1 MAGEWAEELPV
12 AITVTDKSGK
22 IIEMND
28 MSATTFAKYG
38 GHKLMGTNIRD
49 IHSEQAYRK
58 IMKIVESQTA
68 NSYTIEKN
76 GITKMVY
83 QTLWYQNG
91 KYAGLIEFSMV
102 IPRGMPH
109 FLRN

>member
-58 IMKIVESQTA
+58 IMK
-68 NSYTIEKN
+68 
-76 GITKMVY
+76 MVY
-83 QTLWYQNG
+83 QTPWYQNG